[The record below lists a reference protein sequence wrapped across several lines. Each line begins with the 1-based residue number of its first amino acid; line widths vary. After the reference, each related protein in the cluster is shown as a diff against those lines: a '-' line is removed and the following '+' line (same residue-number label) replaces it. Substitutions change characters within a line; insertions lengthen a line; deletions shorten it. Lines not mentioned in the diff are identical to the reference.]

1 MICRFIPKIDFETIR
16 NTSTRYYEVRRSGE
30 LIATSW
36 VKDLHVR
43 GLTEKQDRA
52 GALNFN
58 NNVYHIGP
66 NVRYGSEWPFYDQ
79 FNKKIMNFYSEYDE
93 IMVEKK
99 KMFSKKTFLKKQF
112 IYYEKVFLNNRTF
125 KVYVLS
131 LGVDGQYYVIKE
143 NEKTV
148 SMIYVHDD
156 MTYFAHE
163 LDLYMENDKDVVLL
177 TLLYS
182 FALNM
187 FQFYQTDERI
197 IHGDSAGKTSWS
209 KSKPYILEKFDPEF
223 IERIKKQ
230 ENNNI

>member
-1 MICRFIPKIDFETIR
+1 MICKLIPKIDFETIR
-16 NTSTRYYEVRRSGE
+16 NTSTRFYEVRHGE
-30 LIATSW
+30 NLMATMW

-43 GLTEKQDRA
+43 GLTEKQDRD

-58 NNVYHIGP
+58 NNVYHVDP
-66 NVRYGSEWPFYDQ
+66 NVRYGSEWTVYDQ
-79 FNKKIMNFYSEYDE
+79 YNNKVMNFYSEYDE

-99 KMFSKKTFLKKQF
+99 KIFSKKTFLKKQF
-112 IYYEKVFLNNRTF
+112 IYYEKVFLNDRSF
-125 KVYVLS
+125 KAYVLS
-131 LGVDGQYYVIKE
+131 LGVNGQYYVIKE

-148 SMIYVHDD
+148 SMIHIHDD
-156 MTYFAHE
+156 MTYFAPE
-163 LDLYMENDKDVVLL
+163 LDLYMEDDKDVVLL

-197 IHGDSAGKTSWS
+197 IHGDSAGRVSLP

-223 IERIKKQ
+223 IETIKQK
-230 ENNNI
+230 ETSF

>member
-1 MICRFIPKIDFETIR
+1 MICKLIPKIDFETIR
-16 NTSTRYYEVRRSGE
+16 NTSTRFYEVRHGE
-30 LIATSW
+30 NLMATMW

-43 GLTEKQDRA
+43 GLTEKQDRD

-58 NNVYHIGP
+58 NNVYHVDP
-66 NVRYGSEWPFYDQ
+66 NVRYGSEWTFYDQ
-79 FNKKIMNFYSEYDE
+79 YNNKVMNFYSEYDE

-99 KMFSKKTFLKKQF
+99 KIFSKKTFLKKQF
-112 IYYEKVFLNNRTF
+112 IYYEKVFLNDRSF
-125 KVYVLS
+125 KAYVLS
-131 LGVDGQYYVIKE
+131 LGVNGQYYVIKE

-148 SMIYVHDD
+148 SMIHIHDD

-163 LDLYMENDKDVVLL
+163 IDLYMEDDTEIILL

-197 IHGDSAGKTSWS
+197 IHGDSAGRVSLP

-223 IERIKKQ
+223 IETIKQK
-230 ENNNI
+230 ETSF